1 MEPAETLLSSQG
13 TIEQVYYKEREMSS
27 ETAWEASSLP
37 TGSAAYIPPTEVE
50 GLTPRSLIKNSVP
63 DGLET
68 TKQPVEPS
76 KKHFGRRFWPTGEG
90 IIVLGLALVALI
102 PRIILAT
109 QLDQVNDEGIYIVAG
124 KLDLALMAHLRIFSP
139 QWDFNYEHPPLVK
152 LLIGL
157 FIYLNAH
164 LGHLLNELFAARIP
178 SIISG
183 TLLVIAIYWLG
194 RVPFG
199 RAVAFLAALC
209 LAVSPWLVYFSALAY
224 LDMTMTMLITIA
236 YLLLW
241 PAIHQPRL
249 YILSAIL
256 VGLAAACKYTA
267 VLVIPAMVLF
277 VAYYFLLILPR
288 LPAEQRPPFPWRWWT
303 GAIIIAPITFLIAD
317 PAIWPNPV
325 RLLKHSFSFEWHH
338 SIDGHLTF
346 IAGQYSLHIPHWA
359 IFYMVFAKMSA
370 LVTIPAACFAI
381 FALIQ
386 LLRFHL
392 RKANLSAAEVT
403 RIAFLLIWLVSLLGM
418 FSLLNIVVGTHYLL
432 PMATPIALSGAFA
445 WVTLFRYRRGAL
457 FYSVNENVPPAPAV
471 QTTDTT
477 MPVKPRIDLRAA
489 VVLALLTLFLV
500 GPHLIG
506 LVSVSGVEGY
516 SSEFFNGENH
526 VLQVA
531 YPAYREAGL
540 WLLAHTQRPGKVGLV
555 AIIGTIVG
563 PGNEGPY
570 DVSWYTYNKDLRG
583 RLKFSEAVPDAH
595 SFPYDYLVW
604 PMHLVQRGYSIPE
617 PWRSHIV
624 HVIMGGNT
632 TYCFIMA
639 RDLTTITSFASP
651 RSAATQ
657 SGR

>member
-1 MEPAETLLSSQG
+1 MDVT
-13 TIEQVYYKEREMSS
+13 
-27 ETAWEASSLP
+27 
-37 TGSAAYIPPTEVE
+37 TGDTE
-50 GLTPRSLIKNSVP
+50 IKNSVP

-68 TKQPVEPS
+68 TKQPFEQS
-76 KKHFGRRFWPTGEG
+76 KKHFGQRFWPTAEG

-124 KLDLALMAHLRIFSP
+124 KLDLALMAHLRIYSP

-178 SIISG
+178 SLISG
-183 TLLVIAIYWLG
+183 TLLVIAIYWLE
-194 RVPFG
+194 RAPFG
-199 RAVAFLAALC
+199 RAVALLAALC

-288 LPAEQRPPFPWRWWT
+288 LPAEQRPPFPWRWWI

-325 RLLKHSFSFEWHH
+325 RLLNHSFSFEWHH

-370 LVTIPAACFAI
+370 FVTIPAACFAI

-392 RKANLSAAEVT
+392 REANLSTAEVT
-403 RIAFLLIWLVSLLGM
+403 RIAFHFIWLVSLLGM

-445 WVTLFRYRRGAL
+445 WVTLFRYRSGAL
-457 FYSVNENVPPAPAV
+457 FHSAKKSMPPALAV

-489 VVLALLTLFLV
+489 VVLALLTFFLV
-500 GPHLIG
+500 GPHLVC

-516 SSEFFNGENH
+516 SSEFFNGENN

-563 PGNEGPY
+563 PGNEGSY

-583 RLKFSEAVPDAH
+583 RLKFSEALPDAH

-617 PWRSHIV
+617 TWRSHIV

-639 RDLTTITSFASP
+639 RDLTTIT
-651 RSAATQ
+651 
-657 SGR
+657 

>member
-1 MEPAETLLSSQG
+1 MSDVCENIACASAGGHSSPCLEAG
-13 TIEQVYYKEREMSS
+13 GSS
-27 ETAWEASSLP
+27 PL
-37 TGSAAYIPPTEVE
+37 YTE
-50 GLTPRSLIKNSVP
+50 IKNSVP

-68 TKQPVEPS
+68 TKLPVEQS
-76 KKHFGRRFWPTGEG
+76 KKHFGQRFWPTGEA

-102 PRIILAT
+102 PRIVLAT

-164 LGHLLNELFAARIP
+164 LGHLLNELFTARIP

-194 RVPFG
+194 RAPFG
-199 RAVAFLAALC
+199 RAVALLAALC
-209 LAVSPWLVYFSALAY
+209 LAVSPWLVYFGALAY

-249 YILSAIL
+249 YILSAML

-288 LPAEQRPPFPWRWWT
+288 LPVEQRPPFPWRWWT

-317 PAIWPNPV
+317 PAIWPNPL

-359 IFYMVFAKMSA
+359 IFYMVFAKMSGF
-370 LVTIPAACFAI
+370 VTIPAACFAI

-392 RKANLSAAEVT
+392 RKANLSTAEVT
-403 RIAFLLIWLVSLLGM
+403 RIAFLFIWLVSLLGM

-445 WVTLFRYRRGAL
+445 WVTLFRYRRGTLFLPAKKSMPTAL
-457 FYSVNENVPPAPAV
+457 AM

-477 MPVKPRIDLRAA
+477 MPVKPHIDLRAA

-500 GPHLIG
+500 GPHLAG

-516 SSEFFNGENH
+516 SSEFFNGENN

-604 PMHLVQRGYSIPE
+604 PMHLVQRGYSIPA
-617 PWRSHIV
+617 PWSSHIV

-639 RDLTTITSFASP
+639 RDLTTIT
-651 RSAATQ
+651 
-657 SGR
+657 

>member
-1 MEPAETLLSSQG
+1 MDIT
-13 TIEQVYYKEREMSS
+13 
-27 ETAWEASSLP
+27 
-37 TGSAAYIPPTEVE
+37 TGDTE
-50 GLTPRSLIKNSVP
+50 IKNSVP

-68 TKQPVEPS
+68 TKQPIEQS
-76 KKHFGRRFWPTGEG
+76 KKHSGQRFWPTGEG
-90 IIVLGLALVALI
+90 IIVLGIALVALI

-157 FIYLNAH
+157 CIYLNAH

-183 TLLVIAIYWLG
+183 TLLIIAIYWLG

-199 RAVAFLAALC
+199 RAVALLAALC

-249 YILSAIL
+249 YILSAML

-288 LPAEQRPPFPWRWWT
+288 LPVEQRPPFPWRWWT

-370 LVTIPAACFAI
+370 FVTIPAACFAI

-403 RIAFLLIWLVSLLGM
+403 RIAFLFIWLVSLLGM

-457 FYSVNENVPPAPAV
+457 FHSAKKSMPPALAV

-477 MPVKPRIDLRAA
+477 MPVKPRIDPRAA

-500 GPHLIG
+500 GPHFVG

-516 SSEFFNGENH
+516 SSEFFNGENN

-540 WLLAHTQRPGKVGLV
+540 WLLAHTRRPGKVGLV

-617 PWRSHIV
+617 PWLTSHDV
-624 HVIMGGNT
+624 T
-632 TYCFIMA
+632 
-639 RDLTTITSFASP
+639 
-651 RSAATQ
+651 
-657 SGR
+657 

>member
-1 MEPAETLLSSQG
+1 MDIT
-13 TIEQVYYKEREMSS
+13 
-27 ETAWEASSLP
+27 
-37 TGSAAYIPPTEVE
+37 TGDTE
-50 GLTPRSLIKNSVP
+50 IKNSVP

-68 TKQPVEPS
+68 TKQPFEQS
-76 KKHFGRRFWPTGEG
+76 KKHFGQRFWPTGEG

-102 PRIILAT
+102 LRIILAT

-194 RVPFG
+194 RAPFG
-199 RAVAFLAALC
+199 RAVALLAALC

-249 YILSAIL
+249 YILSAML

-288 LPAEQRPPFPWRWWT
+288 LPVEQRPPFPWRWWT

-346 IAGQYSLHIPHWA
+346 IAGQYSRHIPHWA

-370 LVTIPAACFAI
+370 FVTVPAACFAI

-392 RKANLSAAEVT
+392 RKANLPTAEVT
-403 RIAFLLIWLVSLLGM
+403 RIAFLFIWLVSLLGM

-457 FYSVNENVPPAPAV
+457 FHSVNRSMPPALAM

-477 MPVKPRIDLRAA
+477 MPVKPHIDLRAA

-500 GPHLIG
+500 GPHLAG

-516 SSEFFNGENH
+516 SSEFFNGENN

-604 PMHLVQRGYSIPE
+604 PMHLVQRGYSIPA

-639 RDLTTITSFASP
+639 RDLTTITSTSP
-651 RSAATQ
+651 GLFRVVDFGGDSIWQ
-657 SGR
+657 VR

>member
-1 MEPAETLLSSQG
+1 MDITTSD
-13 TIEQVYYKEREMSS
+13 
-27 ETAWEASSLP
+27 
-37 TGSAAYIPPTEVE
+37 TE
-50 GLTPRSLIKNSVP
+50 IKNSAP

-68 TKQPVEPS
+68 AIQPVEQS
-76 KKHFGRRFWPTGEG
+76 KNFLKDRFWPTGEG

-109 QLDQVNDEGIYIVAG
+109 QLDQVTDEGIYIVAG

-178 SIISG
+178 SIVSG

-194 RVPFG
+194 RAPFG
-199 RAVAFLAALC
+199 RAVALLAALC

-256 VGLAAACKYTA
+256 LGLAAACKYTA

-288 LPAEQRPPFPWRWWT
+288 LPVEQRPPFPWRWWT
-303 GAIIIAPITFLIAD
+303 GAIFIAPITFLIAD

-370 LVTIPAACFAI
+370 FVTIPAACFAI

-392 RKANLSAAEVT
+392 RKANLSAAEVIS
-403 RIAFLLIWLVSLLGM
+403 IAFLFIWLISLLGM

-445 WVTLFRYRRGAL
+445 WVTLFRYRRGTL
-457 FYSVNENVPPAPAV
+457 YHSVKKSMPPALAM
-471 QTTDTT
+471 QTTYTT
-477 MPVKPRIDLRAA
+477 IPVKPRIDLRAA
-489 VVLALLTLFLV
+489 GVLALLTLFLV
-500 GPHLIG
+500 GPHLAG

-516 SSEFFNGENH
+516 SSEFFNGENN

-583 RLKFSEAVPDAH
+583 RLKFSEALPDAH

-632 TYCFIMA
+632 TYCFILA
-639 RDLTTITSFASP
+639 RDLTTIT
-651 RSAATQ
+651 
-657 SGR
+657 

>member
-1 MEPAETLLSSQG
+1 MDIT
-13 TIEQVYYKEREMSS
+13 
-27 ETAWEASSLP
+27 
-37 TGSAAYIPPTEVE
+37 TGDT
-50 GLTPRSLIKNSVP
+50 GIKTSVL

-76 KKHFGRRFWPTGEG
+76 IKHFGQRFISTAEG
-90 IIVLGLALVALI
+90 LIVLGLAIIGLI

-124 KLDLALMAHLRIFSP
+124 KLYLALMAHLRIASP
-139 QWDFNYEHPPLVK
+139 QWDFNYEHPPVVK

-178 SIISG
+178 SILSG

-194 RVPFG
+194 RAPFG
-199 RAVAFLAALC
+199 RAVALLAALC

-241 PAIHQPRL
+241 PALHQPRL
-249 YILSAIL
+249 YLLSAIL
-256 VGLAAACKYTA
+256 AGLAAACKYTA
-267 VLVIPAMVLF
+267 VLLIPAMVLF
-277 VAYYFLLILPR
+277 VAYYFLLIRPR
-288 LPAEQRPPFPWRWWT
+288 LPAEQQPPFPWRRWI
-303 GAIIIAPITFLIAD
+303 GAIIIAPVTFLIAD

-325 RLLKHSFSFEWHH
+325 RLLRHSFSFEWHH

-370 LVTIPAACFAI
+370 FATIPAACFGI

-392 RKANLSAAEVT
+392 GKANLPAAEAN
-403 RIAFLLIWLVSLLGM
+403 RIAFLFIWLVSLLGM

-432 PMATPIALSGAFA
+432 PLATPIALSAAFA
-445 WVTLFRYRRGAL
+445 WVTLFRYWRGTL
-457 FYSVNENVPPAPAV
+457 FLSAKKSMSPDLAM
-471 QTTDTT
+471 QTINPT
-477 MPVKPRIDLRAA
+477 MPVKPQIDLRSAI
-489 VVLALLTLFLV
+489 VLALLTLFLA

-506 LVSVSGVEGY
+506 LVSVSRVEGY
-516 SSEFFNGENH
+516 SSEFFNGENNA
-526 VLQVA
+526 LQVA
-531 YPAYREAGL
+531 YSAYREAGL
-540 WLLAHTQRPGKVGLV
+540 WLLAHTRGPGKVGLV

-570 DVSWYTYNKDLRG
+570 DVSWYTYNKDLLG
-583 RLKFSEAVPDAH
+583 RLHFSEAVPDAH

-604 PMHLVQRGYSIPE
+604 PMHLVQRGYSIPA

-639 RDLTTITSFASP
+639 RDLTTITSTSGSP
-651 RSAATQ
+651 TPAVPQ

>member
-1 MEPAETLLSSQG
+1 MAHGNRPGSRYIMYLPRLPFVILLESMVTVPQLYTFGTHYQLIGERMENT
-13 TIEQVYYKEREMSS
+13 TS
-27 ETAWEASSLP
+27 E
-37 TGSAAYIPPTEVE
+37 I
-50 GLTPRSLIKNSVP
+50 
-63 DGLET
+63 T
-68 TKQPVEPS
+68 TKDTTSDQLQTLQEPGEAGTKS
-76 KKHFGRRFWPTGEG
+76 YFDRHFEG
-90 IIVLGLALVALI
+90 IILLGLALVALI

-109 QLDQVNDEGIYIVAG
+109 QLDMVTDEGTYIIGG
-124 KLDLALMAHLRIFSP
+124 KVYLPLVIHFRITS
-139 QWDFNYEHPPLVK
+139 QRWNYNYEHPAFAK

-157 FIYLNAH
+157 AISLNTH
-164 LGHLLNELFAARIP
+164 LGNVFGELLVARMP
-178 SIISG
+178 SILCS
-183 TLLVIAIYWLG
+183 TLLVLAIYWLG
-194 RVPFG
+194 RAPFG
-199 RAVAFLAALC
+199 RAVALLAALC

-249 YILSAIL
+249 YMLSAVL

-267 VLVIPAMVLF
+267 VLVIPAMILF

-288 LPAEQRPPFPWRWWT
+288 LPVEQRPPFPWRWWT
-303 GAIIIAPITFLIAD
+303 GAIIIAPITFLFAD
-317 PAIWPNPV
+317 PAIWPNPL

-359 IFYMVFAKMSA
+359 IFYMVFAKMSGF
-370 LVTIPAACFAI
+370 VTIPAACFAI

-392 RKANLSAAEVT
+392 RKANLPTAEVP
-403 RIAFLLIWLVSLLGM
+403 RIAFLFIWLVSLLGM

-457 FYSVNENVPPAPAV
+457 FHSAKKSMPPALAV

-500 GPHLIG
+500 GPHLAG

-516 SSEFFNGENH
+516 SSEFFNGENN

-604 PMHLVQRGYSIPE
+604 PMHLVQRGYSIPA
-617 PWRSHIV
+617 PWSSHIV

-639 RDLTTITSFASP
+639 RDLSTNTSRTP
-651 RSAATQ
+651 
-657 SGR
+657 G

>member
-1 MEPAETLLSSQG
+1 MDVT
-13 TIEQVYYKEREMSS
+13 
-27 ETAWEASSLP
+27 
-37 TGSAAYIPPTEVE
+37 TGDTE
-50 GLTPRSLIKNSVP
+50 IINSVP
-63 DGLET
+63 DGLDT
-68 TKQPVEPS
+68 MKQPFEQS
-76 KKHFGRRFWPTGEG
+76 KKHFCQPFWPTAEG

-139 QWDFNYEHPPLVK
+139 QWDFNYEPPPLVK

-178 SIISG
+178 SLISG
-183 TLLVIAIYWLG
+183 TLLVIVIYWLG
-194 RVPFG
+194 RAPFG
-199 RAVAFLAALC
+199 RAVALLAALC

-288 LPAEQRPPFPWRWWT
+288 LPAEQRPPFPWRWWI

-359 IFYMVFAKMSA
+359 IFYMVFAKISA
-370 LVTIPAACFAI
+370 FVTIPAACFAI
-381 FALIQ
+381 FALIH
-386 LLRFHL
+386 LILFHL
-392 RKANLSAAEVT
+392 RNANPSTAELT
-403 RIAFLLIWLVSLLGM
+403 RIAFHFIWLVSLLGM

-445 WVTLFRYRRGAL
+445 WLTLFRYRTGAL
-457 FYSVNENVPPAPAV
+457 FHSAKNIMPPALAV
-471 QTTDTT
+471 QTTHTT
-477 MPVKPRIDLRAA
+477 MLVKPRIHLRAA
-489 VVLALLTLFLV
+489 VVMALLTFFLV
-500 GPHLIG
+500 GPHLVG

-516 SSEFFNGENH
+516 SSEFFNGENN

-563 PGNEGPY
+563 PGNQGPY
-570 DVSWYTYNKDLRG
+570 DVSWYPSNKDMRG
-583 RLKFSEAVPDAH
+583 RRKCPEAFPDA
-595 SFPYDYLVW
+595 P
-604 PMHLVQRGYSIPE
+604 G
-617 PWRSHIV
+617 
-624 HVIMGGNT
+624 
-632 TYCFIMA
+632 
-639 RDLTTITSFASP
+639 FAYAYP
-651 RSAATQ
+651 VRAM
-657 SGR
+657 

>member
-1 MEPAETLLSSQG
+1 MDIT
-13 TIEQVYYKEREMSS
+13 
-27 ETAWEASSLP
+27 
-37 TGSAAYIPPTEVE
+37 TGDTE
-50 GLTPRSLIKNSVP
+50 IKNSVP

-68 TKQPVEPS
+68 TKQPFEQS
-76 KKHFGRRFWPTGEG
+76 KKHFGQRFWPTGEG

-109 QLDQVNDEGIYIVAG
+109 QLDQINDEGIYIVAG
-124 KLDLALMAHLRIFSP
+124 KLDLALMAHLRIYSP

-164 LGHLLNELFAARIP
+164 LGHPLNELFAARIP
-178 SIISG
+178 SLISG

-194 RVPFG
+194 RAPFG
-199 RAVAFLAALC
+199 RAVALLAALC

-224 LDMTMTMLITIA
+224 LDMTMTMLITFA

-288 LPAEQRPPFPWRWWT
+288 LPAEQRPPFPWRWWI

-325 RLLKHSFSFEWHH
+325 RLLNHSFSFEWHH

-370 LVTIPAACFAI
+370 FVTIPAACFAI

-392 RKANLSAAEVT
+392 LKANLSTAEVT
-403 RIAFLLIWLVSLLGM
+403 RIAFLFIWLVSLLGM

-432 PMATPIALSGAFA
+432 PMATPIALSGASA
-445 WVTLFRYRRGAL
+445 WVTLFRYRSGAL
-457 FYSVNENVPPAPAV
+457 FHSAKKSMPPALAV

-500 GPHLIG
+500 GPHLVG

-516 SSEFFNGENH
+516 SSEFFNGENN

-563 PGNEGPY
+563 PGNEGSY

-583 RLKFSEAVPDAH
+583 RLKFSEALPDAH

-617 PWRSHIV
+617 TWRSHIV

-639 RDLTTITSFASP
+639 RDLTTIT
-651 RSAATQ
+651 
-657 SGR
+657 

>member
-1 MEPAETLLSSQG
+1 MDIT
-13 TIEQVYYKEREMSS
+13 
-27 ETAWEASSLP
+27 
-37 TGSAAYIPPTEVE
+37 TGDTE
-50 GLTPRSLIKNSVP
+50 IINSVP

-76 KKHFGRRFWPTGEG
+76 KKHFVQRFWSTDEG
-90 IIVLGLALVALI
+90 IIVFGLALVALI
-102 PRIILAT
+102 PRIVLAI

-183 TLLVIAIYWLG
+183 TLLVIVIYWLG
-194 RVPFG
+194 RAPFG
-199 RAVAFLAALC
+199 RAVALLAALC

-249 YILSAIL
+249 YILSAML

-288 LPAEQRPPFPWRWWT
+288 LPAEQRPQFPWRWWT

-370 LVTIPAACFAI
+370 FVTIPAACFAI

-392 RKANLSAAEVT
+392 HRANSSPAEVT
-403 RIAFLLIWLVSLLGM
+403 RIAFLFIWLVSLLGM

-457 FYSVNENVPPAPAV
+457 FHSVNKNVLPAPAV

-477 MPVKPRIDLRAA
+477 MPVKPHIDLRAT

-516 SSEFFNGENH
+516 SSEFFNGENN

-570 DVSWYTYNKDLRG
+570 DVSWYTYNKDLLG

-617 PWRSHIV
+617 PWRFHIV

-639 RDLTTITSFASP
+639 RDLTTIT
-651 RSAATQ
+651 
-657 SGR
+657 

>member
-1 MEPAETLLSSQG
+1 MEYPICESG
-13 TIEQVYYKEREMSS
+13 
-27 ETAWEASSLP
+27 ASMDIT
-37 TGSAAYIPPTEVE
+37 TGDTE
-50 GLTPRSLIKNSVP
+50 IKNSVP

-68 TKQPVEPS
+68 TKQPIEQS
-76 KKHFGRRFWPTGEG
+76 KKHSGQRFWPTGEG
-90 IIVLGLALVALI
+90 IIVLGIALVALI

-157 FIYLNAH
+157 CIYLNAH

-183 TLLVIAIYWLG
+183 TLLIIAIYWLG

-199 RAVAFLAALC
+199 RAVALLAALC

-249 YILSAIL
+249 YILSAML

-288 LPAEQRPPFPWRWWT
+288 LPVEQRPPFPWRWWT

-370 LVTIPAACFAI
+370 FVTIPAACFAI

-403 RIAFLLIWLVSLLGM
+403 RIAFLFIWLVSLLGM

-457 FYSVNENVPPAPAV
+457 FHSAKKSMPPALAV

-477 MPVKPRIDLRAA
+477 MPVKPRIDPRAA

-500 GPHLIG
+500 GPHFVG

-516 SSEFFNGENH
+516 SSEFFNGENN

-540 WLLAHTQRPGKVGLV
+540 WLLAHTRRPGKVGLV

-639 RDLTTITSFASP
+639 RDLTTIT
-651 RSAATQ
+651 
-657 SGR
+657 